1 MLEELLKKL
10 DDNLVNIDSLELS
23 VEKLKILYEIND
35 ENGYI
40 KINDEFINSIKNN
53 KKKQR

>member
-35 ENGYI
+35 ENEYI